1 VSLELGGKSP
11 VIVLPDADL
20 AVAVPGAAR
29 AIFGNSGQVCAAGS
43 RLFAHKKVFDR
54 LVEGIAGEADKLK
67 VGHGLS
73 EGTQMGPLVSQDQLD
88 RVTGYLHQGAA
99 DGVTVVTGGKRI
111 GNEGYFVAP
120 TVLTNTRPDM
130 SVVREEIFGPVLCA
144 MSFDDDD
151 LDRIAKDANDTIYG
165 LAGSVWTRDLSAAHK
180 LVRRLRAGTIGVNI
194 HGSLDPAMPFG
205 GFKQSGWGRE
215 KGREVL
221 ELYTEVKSVVMAL

>member
-1 VSLELGGKSP
+1 
-11 VIVLPDADL
+11 
-20 AVAVPGAAR
+20 
-29 AIFGNSGQVCAAGS
+29 
-43 RLFAHKKVFDR
+43 
-54 LVEGIAGEADKLK
+54 
-67 VGHGLS
+67 
-73 EGTQMGPLVSQDQLD
+73 
-88 RVTGYLHQGAA
+88 
-99 DGVTVVTGGKRI
+99 VTGGKRI

-165 LAGSVWTRDLSAAHK
+165 LAGSVWTRDLGTAHK
-180 LVRRLRAGTIGVNI
+180 MVRRIRAGTIGVNM